1 MQARK
6 PMRVVLSAKSV
17 ACAVSQRTAH
27 RVRCGAT
34 NAKRESGT
42 LTTLHFFAGPD
53 GCGPEA
59 GLLQAT
65 DGNFYGTAG
74 GGGANGCGTVFRIT
88 SSGILST
95 VHNFTGSDGSY
106 PRDGLIQATDG
117 NFYGTTFGG
126 GANGD
131 STVFRLV
138 LPARQRPRVFCPVT
152 E

>member
-1 MQARK
+1 MMGVHGKCKLENPCESFCLQKAWHAQFLKEPRIVCAAVPQMPSENQA
-6 PMRVVLSAKSV
+6 PSP
-17 ACAVSQRTAH
+17 
-27 RVRCGAT
+27 RCTSLLA
-34 NAKRESGT
+34 
-42 LTTLHFFAGPD
+42 LD

-106 PRDGLIQATDG
+106 PRDGLI
-117 NFYGTTFGG
+117 
-126 GANGD
+126 
-131 STVFRLV
+131 
-138 LPARQRPRVFCPVT
+138 
-152 E
+152 